1 MHFITLRSLTQ
12 PCMAAYCLYC
22 KTYDPGISAGSANQC
37 ILGDMYLRSNPSRK
51 LIGVRHD
58 HICSVS
64 SNNCSRKVEVSR
76 DRLMVVT
83 NGRLQCCINVD

>member
-37 ILGDMYLRSNPSRK
+37 ILKDITY
-51 LIGVRHD
+51 
-58 HICSVS
+58 VS
-64 SNNCSRKVEVSR
+64 EIQSIKE
-76 DRLMVVT
+76 
-83 NGRLQCCINVD
+83 IN